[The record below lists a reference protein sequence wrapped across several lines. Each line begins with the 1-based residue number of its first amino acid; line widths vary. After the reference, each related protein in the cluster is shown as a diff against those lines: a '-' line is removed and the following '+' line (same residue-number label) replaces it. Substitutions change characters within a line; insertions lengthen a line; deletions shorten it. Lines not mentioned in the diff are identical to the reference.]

1 MRILAGAALLLT
13 LAACSGRGVAPPPD
27 VPRQSPPTPGAADA
41 APTPAAPVPDP
52 DPDRS
57 EEVEGPRSTLA
68 GTVSYSSRIA
78 LTPEAVVQVE
88 LRDVSRLA
96 VEAPVVARQVIRRPG
111 QVPVAF
117 QLDYD
122 PSRILAGHAYA
133 VSARIVDRGQLQFVT
148 DGGVAVLTGGAPRSA
163 DIVVVPVR

>member
-1 MRILAGAALLLT
+1 MRILAGAAFLLT
-13 LAACSGRGVAPPPD
+13 LSACSGPGIAPPPD
-27 VPRQSPPTPGAADA
+27 VPRQSPPTPGATGA
-41 APTPAAPVPDP
+41 APTPAAPVPDL
-52 DPDRS
+52 DRS

-68 GTVSYSSRIA
+68 GTVSYSARIA

-88 LRDVSRLA
+88 LRDVSRPE
-96 VEAPVVARQVIRRPG
+96 VEASVVARQVIRRPG

-117 QLDYD
+117 QIDYD
-122 PSRILAGHAYA
+122 PSRILPGHAYA

-148 DGGVAVLTGGAPRSA
+148 EVGIAVLPGGAPRSA

>member
-13 LAACSGRGVAPPPD
+13 LAACSGRRVAPPQD

-52 DPDRS
+52 DRS

-68 GTVSYSSRIA
+68 GTVSYASRIA

-88 LRDVSRLA
+88 LRDVSRQD

-122 PSRILAGHAYA
+122 PSSILPGHAYA

-163 DIVVVPVR
+163 DIIVVPVR

>member
-1 MRILAGAALLLT
+1 VRILAGAALLLT
-13 LAACSGRGVAPPPD
+13 LAGCSGRGVAPPPD
-27 VPRQSPPTPGAADA
+27 VPRQSPPIPAAADA
-41 APTPAAPVPDP
+41 APTPAAAAPE
-52 DPDRS
+52 RS
-57 EEVEGPRSTLA
+57 EEVEGPRSTLE
-68 GTVSYSSRIA
+68 GTVSYVSRIA
-78 LTPEAVVQVE
+78 LTPEAIVQVE
-88 LRDVSRLA
+88 LRDVSRLD

-122 PSRILAGHAYA
+122 PSSILPGHVYA

-148 DGGVAVLTGGAPRSA
+148 DGGVAVLADGVPRSA